1 MNHRR
6 MPAGPLR
13 TALGVALGAG
23 ALAVLCTGLAAC
35 KQEKV
40 AARLVDHTGEVR
52 KAADTAKG
60 WQPAADGDALHCQ
73 EHLKTGAG
81 AWARVDIHGTGR
93 VRLEADT
100 VIRFACT
107 PGQPVFDLQIG
118 EALITAADGDAAW
131 ELEIGNARLR
141 QGTEVRVRAGDDAM
155 RFEVVVGSAVVE
167 SRGGA
172 SDTLAPGDILEI
184 ELGAAEVRRVL
195 PAPAP
200 TPAQTD
206 PAPPDGTDAVDA
218 GVPDAAPAPAQ
229 VTVTIDGRNSRVRMP
244 GEKRWVD
251 LPPGAHQLP
260 PGAELRLGRGASA
273 ELSGDAGQVGIEAAG
288 ELVIGRPEGVL
299 AAVRKGAGWMRARA
313 GELAMSVPGGEL
325 RARSGSN
332 GGRASVD
339 VEQGR
344 TRIRALL
351 GGVDITGKTG
361 ASASLSTGERADL
374 SHRGRISIQD
384 KAPARADLV
393 IQAGESPVVHDPAPP
408 TAVGIRFGDACPGE
422 GLVELS
428 ESASFRGEIL
438 ISKGS
443 GQANVRVEAGGRR
456 GGTRHY
462 RVRCIEQGGLADA
475 AAASGTIRVV
485 RDAATRQLPRAAP
498 VNTVD
503 ADGRRYTVLYQNRLP
518 QIAFQWPGTSDTGPY
533 KLHVTP
539 EKGESRVFDTPA
551 PTYRMRAGELDE
563 DTYQYYFQG
572 ASTRS
577 KTSVLRIEFDNAAP
591 SAYLRLPAVNQA
603 WRGDS
608 LEVAGT
614 ALPDSEVSVAGVAVP
629 LDRQGRFSTQVA
641 LPVATGSVAV
651 RLTSPRQGVHYYLRR
666 DASR

>member
-1 MNHRR
+1 M
-6 MPAGPLR
+6 
-13 TALGVALGAG
+13 ALGA
-23 ALAVLCTGLAAC
+23 AGLAGC
-35 KQEKV
+35 KEEKI
-40 AARLVDHTGEVR
+40 AARLVDHAGEVR
-52 KAADTAKG
+52 KAEDTAEG

-73 EHLKTGAG
+73 EYLQTGAG
-81 AWARVDIHGTGR
+81 AWARVDIHGTGL

-107 PGQPVFDLQIG
+107 PGEPVFDLQIG
-118 EALITAADGDAAW
+118 EAMISSADGDSAW

-141 QGTEVRVRAGDDAM
+141 EGTQVRVRAGDDAM

-167 SRGGA
+167 RRGGA
-172 SDTLAPGDILEI
+172 GNDTLAPGDILEV

-195 PAPAP
+195 PAPP
-200 TPAQTD
+200 
-206 PAPPDGTDAVDA
+206 PAPAAPEQPAIDA

-273 ELSGDAGQVGIEAAG
+273 ELSGEAGQVGIEAAG
-288 ELVIGRPEGVL
+288 ELVIGSPEGAL
-299 AAVRKGAGWMRARA
+299 AAMRKGAAWMRARA

-325 RARSGSN
+325 RARAGTG
-332 GGRASVD
+332 GGRTSVD
-339 VEQGR
+339 VERDR
-344 TRIRALL
+344 TRIRALH
-351 GGVDITGKTG
+351 GDVDITGKTG

-408 TAVGIRFGDACPGE
+408 TAVGVRFGDACPGE

-428 ESASFRGEIL
+428 ESASFRGEIV
-438 ISKGS
+438 ISKGA
-443 GQANVRVEAGGRR
+443 GQANVRVDAGRR
-456 GGTRHY
+456 DTLHY
-462 RVRCIEQGGLADA
+462 RVRCIEQGGLAEA
-475 AAASGTIRVV
+475 ATASGTIRVI
-485 RDAATRQLPRAAP
+485 RDAATRQLPRVAP
-498 VNTVD
+498 INTVD

-518 QIAFQWPGTSDTGPY
+518 QIAFQWPGTSDAGPY
-533 KLHVTP
+533 ELHLTP
-539 EKGESRVFDTPA
+539 EKGEPRVFDTPE
-551 PTYRMRAGELDE
+551 PTYRTRAGELDE

-572 ASTRS
+572 ASARS

-591 SAYLRLPAVNQA
+591 SAYLRLPAVSQA

-614 ALPDSEVSVAGVAVP
+614 ALPDSEVSVNGVAVP
-629 LDRQGRFSTQVA
+629 LDRQGRFSTQVP
-641 LPVATGSVAV
+641 LPIATGSVAV

-666 DASR
+666 DAAR

>member
-1 MNHRR
+1 MDHRAR
-6 MPAGPLR
+6 LPAGPLR
-13 TALGVALGAG
+13 TALGAG
-23 ALAVLCTGLAAC
+23 VMLCAALAGC
-35 KQEKV
+35 KGEKI
-40 AARLVDHTGEVR
+40 AARLVDHAGEVR
-52 KAADTAKG
+52 KAEDTARG

-73 EHLKTGAG
+73 EHLQTGAG

-93 VRLEADT
+93 ARLEADT

-107 PGQPVFDLQIG
+107 PGEPVFDLQIG
-118 EALITAADGDAAW
+118 EAVISSADGDTAW

-167 SRGGA
+167 RRGGA
-172 SDTLAPGDILEI
+172 GSDTLAPGDILEV

-195 PAPAP
+195 PAPTPP
-200 TPAQTD
+200 TPGDTE
-206 PAPPDGTDAVDA
+206 PAPVDA
-218 GVPDAAPAPAQ
+218 GVPDGVPDAAPAPAQ

-244 GEKRWVD
+244 GEKRWLD

-260 PGAELRLGRGASA
+260 PGAELRLGRRASA
-273 ELSGDAGQVGIEAAG
+273 ELSGDAGQVGVEAAG
-288 ELVIGRPEGVL
+288 ELVIGSPEGVL
-299 AAVRKGAGWMRARA
+299 AAMRKGAGWMRARA
-313 GELAMSVPGGEL
+313 GELAVSVPGGEL
-325 RARSGSN
+325 RARPGSS

-339 VEQGR
+339 VERDR

-351 GGVDITGKTG
+351 GAVDIAGKTG
-361 ASASLSTGERADL
+361 AGASLSTGERADL

-428 ESASFRGEIL
+428 ESASFRGELL

-443 GQANVRVEAGGRR
+443 GQANVRVDAGRRR

-462 RVRCIEQGGLADA
+462 RVRCIEQGGLAEA
-475 AAASGTIRVV
+475 ATASGTIRVV

-518 QIAFQWPGTSDTGPY
+518 QIAFQWPGTSDTGPF

-539 EKGESRVFDTPA
+539 GKGEPRVFDTPE

-563 DTYQYYFQG
+563 DTYEYYFQG

-577 KTSVLRIEFDNAAP
+577 KTSALRIEFDNAAP
-591 SAYLRLPAVNQA
+591 SASLRLPAVKQA

-614 ALPDSEVSVAGVAVP
+614 ALPDSEVSIGGVPVP

-651 RLTSPRQGVHYYLRR
+651 RLASPRQGVHYYLRR